1 MDTLDNYLQPREAVT
16 KNEDLRHFQEVG
28 GYCPLCGKALLIK
41 KGLRYSKKYQIAHI
55 YPNSPDEHQK
65 KELDG
70 LERLG
75 TTCEDFENK
84 IALCRDCHGLFDDY
98 TTKEEY
104 LKILKIKKQLLEE
117 SKARESIASEEIENE
132 LIAII
137 EKLSF
142 VSDVELKT
150 FELKY
155 KGVKVVNKLE
165 VNYSLLRRK
174 IESNVCTYY
183 GFIKETM
190 RNLVD
195 ENKLNFDLLALK
207 IRTAYM
213 KASISSNDKV
223 IIFNLL
229 VDWVMSKNPLS
240 SREACEILISFFVQ
254 DCEVFDEIS
263 E

>member
-1 MDTLDNYLQPREAVT
+1 M
-16 KNEDLRHFQEVG
+16 
-28 GYCPLCGKALLIK
+28 
-41 KGLRYSKKYQIAHI
+41 
-55 YPNSPDEHQK
+55 
-65 KELDG
+65 
-70 LERLG
+70 
-75 TTCEDFENK
+75 
-84 IALCRDCHGLFDDY
+84 
-98 TTKEEY
+98 
-104 LKILKIKKQLLEE
+104 LEE

-142 VSDVELKT
+142 VSDEELKT

-155 KGVKVVNKLE
+155 
-165 VNYSLLRRK
+165 
-174 IESNVCTYY
+174 VCTYY